1 MHKFMLSA
9 KILAVLENQKDPKPQ
24 EKHQKGRTVP
34 KGATPG
40 ETEVNYLCA
49 LRTKDSLYGWLTQ
62 KVKLYRTKGGR

>member
-9 KILAVLENQKDPKPQ
+9 KILAVLDNQKDPKPR

-49 LRTKDSLYGWLTQ
+49 LRTKDSLYGGLTQ

>member
-1 MHKFMLSA
+1 MLSA
-9 KILAVLENQKDPKPQ
+9 KILAVLENQKDPKPR
-24 EKHQKGRTVP
+24 EKSTKRDEPSQ

-49 LRTKDSLYGWLTQ
+49 LRTKDSLYGGLTQ